1 MTGLEASQDASGG
14 AEWGIVSPN
23 ENETLSK
30 RFPRTWAL
38 TIPAPTNWINSNDR
52 LHRMAQAKL
61 TKAWRLAASLAALN
75 ARLPKDLERV
85 HIIATITKPTR
96 RKYDVGN
103 LYPSVKPCIDGIVS
117 DYGLLPDDD
126 NAHLLGP
133 DLRHNPEP
141 GPASITLEIKERP

>member
-1 MTGLEASQDASGG
+1 MRSWT
-14 AEWGIVSPN
+14 
-23 ENETLSK
+23 
-30 RFPRTWAL
+30 L
-38 TIPAPTNWINSNDR
+38 TIPAPADWINSNDR

-61 TKAWRLAASLAALN
+61 IKTWRLAASLAARN
-75 ARLPKDLERV
+75 AELPKDLARV

-141 GPASITLEIKERP
+141 GPASITLTIKEIQ